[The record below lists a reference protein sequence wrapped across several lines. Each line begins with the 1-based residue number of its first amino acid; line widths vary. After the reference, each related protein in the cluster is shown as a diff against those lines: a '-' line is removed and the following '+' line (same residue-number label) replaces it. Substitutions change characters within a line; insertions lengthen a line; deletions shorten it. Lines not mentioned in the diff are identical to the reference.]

1 MYIHAITHN
10 NKQAFAITEAQG
22 TGGARAWGI
31 WRKLRLIRFDVAAAE
46 KVADE
51 LSKTGH
57 RWEKSF
63 EVLED
68 IEVDVEN
75 TAVNDNPN
83 THTPEEMQRI
93 EEYKQAVDPE
103 LVVYY
108 DAVKNGEQNLPP
120 YPVAQ
125 VNRRMADTVLEQK
138 LHLP

>member
-63 EVLED
+63 DVLED
-68 IEVDVEN
+68 IEVDVRN
-75 TAVNDNPN
+75 AGPASG
-83 THTPEEMQRI
+83 
-93 EEYKQAVDPE
+93 YGKAFAE
-103 LVVYY
+103 LERQLEAHAGEGAMEVEG
-108 DAVKNGEQNLPP
+108 DSLSHLKALVK
-120 YPVAQ
+120 
-125 VNRRMADTVLEQK
+125 
-138 LHLP
+138 H

>member
-10 NKQAFAITEAQG
+10 NKQAFANTEAQG

-68 IEVDVEN
+68 IEVDVRNAGPASGFGKAFAEIKRQLE
-75 TAVNDNPN
+75 A
-83 THTPEEMQRI
+83 
-93 EEYKQAVDPE
+93 QAGEGATEVEGDSISHLKA
-103 LVVYY
+103 LV
-108 DAVKNGEQNLPP
+108 K
-120 YPVAQ
+120 
-125 VNRRMADTVLEQK
+125 
-138 LHLP
+138 H